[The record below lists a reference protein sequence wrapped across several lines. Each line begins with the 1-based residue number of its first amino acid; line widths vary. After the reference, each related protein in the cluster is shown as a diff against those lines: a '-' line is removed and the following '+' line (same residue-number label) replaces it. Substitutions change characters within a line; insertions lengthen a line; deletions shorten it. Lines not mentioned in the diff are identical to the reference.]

1 MISMW
6 QGMSERLPLRAPPG
20 PGIPKREQGQQGD
33 TKEAQAVLRI
43 ETRPTEA
50 GPADPCC
57 VPVIAND
64 SQAAALQMLL

>member
-1 MISMW
+1 
-6 QGMSERLPLRAPPG
+6 MSACHCGRPQAWASPGVSRAS
-20 PGIPKREQGQQGD
+20 EET

-64 SQAAALQMLL
+64 SQTAALQMLL